1 MRMKCRA
8 KMDGKVG
15 WVTVVGNTGTARKP
29 NCSNFS
35 CLLIR
40 WCWVCGWHLSELKQT
55 GLLEAVSHLH
65 SADFISYFIS
75 YCHFTRSIN
84 RFLNYIFKRLTW
96 SLTPCHF
103 KKWQS
108 SNSPFVPR
116 WLFASGRLISFIQS
130 PIVLQKRADGVDSN
144 EDPTQVYLAVHWDE
158 AIFILWRSL
167 TETPRIFR
175 DWPKQV
181 KQWQNTSGLSNSF
194 LGLSNQPVFWS
205 TEVRWPCVR
214 QSLESGISWLPSFP
228 WVGSFWW
235 ASWFVAGFFWWFLM
249 GWMDQ
254 MKPSKLFCPHVQV
267 ESEWVQ
273 IASSFN
279 VHWDRPLKGLPFVSA
294 IGLQARWCA
303 WRNVAWSLK
312 SRIFFGRP
320 SFFFGDSFTHGVF
333 EGSRSHEGSKGESE
347 KKTCHHCDSRSQ
359 LEWDLAA
366 DFQVLAWP
374 VSMS

>member
-35 CLLIR
+35 YLLIGGVG
-40 WCWVCGWHLSELKQT
+40 CVVGIFLSWNKLGFWKRLVIYT
-55 GLLEAVSHLH
+55 LRILYH
-65 SADFISYFIS
+65 FIS

-96 SLTPCHF
+96 SLTACHF

-130 PIVLQKRADGVDSN
+130 PIILQKRADGVDSN

-194 LGLSNQPVFWS
+194 LGLSNQPIFWS

-235 ASWFVAGFFWWFLM
+235 ASWFVAWLFLM
-249 GWMDQ
+249 ISYGWMDQ
-254 MKPSKLFCPHVQV
+254 MKPSKLFL
-267 ESEWVQ
+267 
-273 IASSFN
+273 SSCSGGKWMGAN
-279 VHWDRPLKGLPFVSA
+279 CK
-294 IGLQARWCA
+294 
-303 WRNVAWSLK
+303 
-312 SRIFFGRP
+312 
-320 SFFFGDSFTHGVF
+320 
-333 EGSRSHEGSKGESE
+333 
-347 KKTCHHCDSRSQ
+347 
-359 LEWDLAA
+359 
-366 DFQVLAWP
+366 
-374 VSMS
+374 